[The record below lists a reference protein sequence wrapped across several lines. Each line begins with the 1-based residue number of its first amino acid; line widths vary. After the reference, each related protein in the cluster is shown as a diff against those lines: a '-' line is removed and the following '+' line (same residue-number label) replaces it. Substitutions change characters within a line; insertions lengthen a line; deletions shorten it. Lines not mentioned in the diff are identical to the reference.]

1 VVQLTDPGEV
11 MMSTAMDGSHKP
23 HTHPQAQPIEVD
35 HLDIEIMQLLQQD
48 GRVPYSLISRALD
61 VSEATVRYRI
71 KRLIEE
77 KIVSITAYINYE
89 KLKFSSIACIELDVT
104 PTFFQETVFTL
115 IEIEKVSF
123 LAVVTGRLNITLEY
137 LYEDNDDLIQFL
149 NYLKGLED
157 VKQVDSRIMLK
168 VYKSQYPIQLKK

>member
-1 VVQLTDPGEV
+1 
-11 MMSTAMDGSHKP
+11 MSAATDGSNEP
-23 HTHPQAQPIEVD
+23 PTYPQAQPFEVD
-35 HLDIEIMQLLQQD
+35 NLDIEIMGLLQQD
-48 GRVPYSLISRALD
+48 GRVPYSSISRALN

-104 PTFFQETVFTL
+104 PTFFKETVFTL
-115 IEIEKVSF
+115 AEIAKVTF
-123 LAVVTGRLNITLEY
+123 LAVVTGRSNITLEY

-149 NYLKGLED
+149 NYLKNLED

>member
-1 VVQLTDPGEV
+1 
-11 MMSTAMDGSHKP
+11 MSTAMNGFNEP
-23 HTHPQAQPIEVD
+23 QTHPQVQPLEVD
-35 HLDIEIMQLLQQD
+35 HLDIEIMQMLQQD
-48 GRVPYSLISRALD
+48 GRVAYSAISRALN

-89 KLKFSSIACIELDVT
+89 KLKFSSIACIELEVAS
-104 PTFFQETVFTL
+104 TFFRKTVFTL
-115 IEIEKVSF
+115 TEIEKVIF
-123 LAVVTGRLNITLEY
+123 LAVVTGRSNITLEY

-149 NYLKGLED
+149 NYLNNLED

>member
-1 VVQLTDPGEV
+1 
-11 MMSTAMDGSHKP
+11 MSTAMDGSNEP
-23 HTHPQAQPIEVD
+23 QTHPQAQPFEVD

-48 GRVPYSLISRALD
+48 GRVPYSAISRALN

-89 KLKFSSIACIELDVT
+89 KLKFSSIACIELEVT
-104 PTFFQETVFTL
+104 PAFFEETIFTL
-115 IEIEKVSF
+115 TEIEKVTF
-123 LAVVTGRLNITLEY
+123 LAVVTGRSNITLEY

-149 NYLKGLED
+149 NYLKNLDD
-157 VKQVDSRIMLK
+157 VKQIDSRIMLK